1 MKLPAMAGASP
12 FAHLLGRARAAKK
25 AEEGEE
31 DPKTKRAASEESEE
45 RDERDE
51 EEREDAKSAES
62 EKDEG
67 ETDDGEEDEAAR
79 RAKKSKKAKGK
90 KADAEDGDPDEGDE
104 EPDADDTE
112 AAERRGAIRMQ
123 KRCAAIFQSK
133 HAAGNVALAA
143 QLAFNTRVSA
153 DEAIGL
159 MAAAAATGAPA
170 PRTTG
175 LRERMSAERP
185 PVVSPEAAQG
195 GTPDLASQ
203 ILAAGQKRRGEV

>member
-12 FAHLLGRARAAKK
+12 FAHLLGRARVAKK

-31 DPKTKRAASEESEE
+31 DPKAKRVASEEEEE
-45 RDERDE
+45 REERDE
-51 EEREDAKSAES
+51 EEREDAKRAES

-67 ETDDGEEDEAAR
+67 EADDGEEDEDAR

-104 EPDADDTE
+104 EPDDDTE
-112 AAERRGAIRMQ
+112 AKAERRGAIRMQ
-123 KRCAAIFQSK
+123 KRCATIFQSK

-143 QLAFNTRVSA
+143 QLAFNTRMSA
-153 DEAIGL
+153 DEAIGV
-159 MAAAAATGAPA
+159 MAAASSGPAA
-170 PRTTG
+170 PRASS

-185 PVVSPEAAQG
+185 PVVGPDASQAA
-195 GTPDLASQ
+195 PNLAAQ